1 MRRNQRTTFIYV
13 AMFVAIFGIILSF
26 FSPLL
31 GGPKKVEAVVLDNSV
46 EEMVPTVSNDAAT
59 YQEVATDVADLVE
72 MEVIPQPMSREE
84 KIENAV
90 NSYDVPL
97 DYDVDLA
104 FEGMDYLIE
113 EQNFTIAGAS
123 GAMGNFYAECRFDS
137 SLIDGYHKGLAQ
149 WDADCRW
156 PMISEW
162 LSANGYSQTSYDGQ
176 LKAIFY
182 SSDANE
188 FTSGNPYR
196 TFDKMREVSDP
207 ADAAMTWLYEYER
220 APGQAEQLRKD
231 VAQITYDL
239 YLAAN

>member
-1 MRRNQRTTFIYV
+1 
-13 AMFVAIFGIILSF
+13 MFVAIFGITLSF

-31 GGPKKVEAVVLDNSV
+31 GGPREVEAVVLDNLE

-72 MEVIPQPMSREE
+72 MEVITQPMSREE

-90 NSYDVPL
+90 NSFNVPL
-97 DYDVDLA
+97 DYDVYLA
-104 FEGMDYLIE
+104 FEGMDYLVD

-123 GAMGNFYAECRFDS
+123 GVMGNFYAECRFDS

-162 LSANGYSQTSYDGQ
+162 LSANGYSLTSYDGQ
-176 LKAIFY
+176 LRAIFY
-182 SSDANE
+182 SNDANE

-196 TFDKMREVSDP
+196 TFDKMREASDP
-207 ADAAMTWLYEYER
+207 ASAAITWLYEYER

-231 VAQITYDL
+231 IAKLTYDL
-239 YLAAN
+239 YLTAN